1 MATVLFVYGTL
12 RRGRRNHRL
21 IADQVFLGAA
31 ATAPRYRVLA
41 LGPYPGLVPD
51 DAAGVVVPGEL
62 WAVSDCCL
70 AELDDFEGVP
80 DLFDRR
86 PVEVAGRD
94 DMVFAYFWNG
104 PVLGEPGA

>member
-12 RRGRRNHRL
+12 RRGHRNHPR
-21 IADQVFLGAA
+21 IAGQVFLGDA

-62 WAVSDCCL
+62 WAVSDGRL
-70 AELDDFEGVP
+70 AELDKFEGVP

-86 PVEVAGRD
+86 PVAVAGRD
-94 DMVFAYFWNG
+94 DQVFAYFWNG
-104 PVLGEPGA
+104 PVPG